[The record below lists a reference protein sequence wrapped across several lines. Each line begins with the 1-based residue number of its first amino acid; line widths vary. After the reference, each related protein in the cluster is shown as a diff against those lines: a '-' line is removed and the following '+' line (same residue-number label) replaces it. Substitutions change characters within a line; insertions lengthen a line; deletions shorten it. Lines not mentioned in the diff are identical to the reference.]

1 MAIKI
6 DDDEMK
12 LEVDGTVVAVATLR
26 PGGWWEVT
34 NWPRFFDRN
43 QAITALT
50 VTELLDKGY
59 GSDHPLVS
67 ALQEELR

>member
-1 MAIKI
+1 MSIRI
-6 DDDEMK
+6 NDDIMT
-12 LEVDGTVVAVATLR
+12 LEVDGKVIAEAKRR

-50 VTELLDKGY
+50 VTELLEPVAATTTR
-59 GSDHPLVS
+59 S
-67 ALQEELR
+67 

>member
-6 DDDEMK
+6 NDDLME
-12 LEVDGTVVAVATLR
+12 LEIDGTVVAIAKHR
-26 PGGWWEVT
+26 SGGWWEVT

-50 VTELLDKGY
+50 VTQLLGQGY

-67 ALQEELR
+67 ALREELR